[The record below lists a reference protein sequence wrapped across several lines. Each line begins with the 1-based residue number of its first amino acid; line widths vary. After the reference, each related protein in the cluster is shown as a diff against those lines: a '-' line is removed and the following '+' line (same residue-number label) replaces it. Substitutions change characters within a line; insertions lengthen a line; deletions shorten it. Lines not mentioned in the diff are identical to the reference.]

1 MELMEN
7 EPEITWPF
15 KMYYLIFRM
24 NNTRKIAIMYGL
36 KEFPKDKIEEYEKEY
51 DDILELA
58 KEENKK
64 IKSSYYRIKK
74 QNHYIIDSKI

>member
-1 MELMEN
+1 
-7 EPEITWPF
+7 
-15 KMYYLIFRM
+15 
-24 NNTRKIAIMYGL
+24 MYGL

-74 QNHYIIDSKI
+74 QIK

>member
-7 EPEITWPF
+7 KPKITWPF

-74 QNHYIIDSKI
+74 QNHNIID

>member
-7 EPEITWPF
+7 KPEITWLF

-24 NNTRKIAIMYGL
+24 NNTRKIAIMCGL

-74 QNHYIIDSKI
+74 QNHYIID